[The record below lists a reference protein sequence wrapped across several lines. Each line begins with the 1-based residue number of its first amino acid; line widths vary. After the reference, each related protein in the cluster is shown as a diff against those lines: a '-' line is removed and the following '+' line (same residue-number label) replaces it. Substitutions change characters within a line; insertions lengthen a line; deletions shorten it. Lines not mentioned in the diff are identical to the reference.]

1 MGNSNEKKVEY
12 KKGKVEKNYFSKIDT
27 IMSMKNCT
35 NFSLINNLKICLNE
49 KNFEQIPDASV
60 QYFTLNPGEEPTNFI
75 NWLDFIYQYLY
86 KEKALGLFWAEQ
98 MTIELDKEI
107 FLSENKY
114 LSEFFYE
121 EFELENMPKC
131 LYNETNLNNSTIKSQ
146 QKINLDNS
154 NLNITRNLGGSFMNS
169 PNNIEERNT
178 INLKYKYFRDKIKGY
193 INKFKQHIFNKDH
206 PINRVTQIFVEL
218 WVKYA
223 EIKINSLKKK
233 YSDLNNKFNIDEI
246 NLVVND
252 LTQELQRFV
261 VHLQISLKL
270 FYSRTIN
277 YSYFNEEKDELIN
290 LITSLLF
297 RTGNIY
303 NTVFEL
309 YRLSM
314 EQEIEKTTKNFQN
327 LKKANPEEFGINK
340 QYCLNLITLI
350 LQEEILNKKLKELDE
365 SNSIGNNSINNNEE
379 EDNNKGNDFEKKK
392 IGIILE
398 VVKDNK
404 KKCPRYGDREIE
416 ETLVNL
422 NYEENDNLIINGV
435 NIEEFNLKQENIEK
449 NIDEELGVKKL
460 SLLPIHEL
468 YGDQTNTI
476 DNNNPNS
483 FLLEQD
489 EINTVENDKELLN
502 NNSNNKAMIIRT
514 SNTYQESV
522 NKAIQMPK
530 LKKIF
535 NRISYTR
542 TKNIEY
548 LSYPYETAIQ
558 LLKQVKKFK
567 TPFEK
572 MMIFASI
579 SSEITDCINDFWKP
593 LDCYI
598 DNNLLNLEIDQ
609 LMTIFIYIII
619 QSQIY
624 DIGVHCKII
633 KSFTTCITKA
643 SMIGYYYSTVEA
655 SVLYISSINDI
666 KELIKNKITN

>member
-1 MGNSNEKKVEY
+1 
-12 KKGKVEKNYFSKIDT
+12 
-27 IMSMKNCT
+27 
-35 NFSLINNLKICLNE
+35 
-49 KNFEQIPDASV
+49 
-60 QYFTLNPGEEPTNFI
+60 
-75 NWLDFIYQYLY
+75 
-86 KEKALGLFWAEQ
+86 
-98 MTIELDKEI
+98 
-107 FLSENKY
+107 
-114 LSEFFYE
+114 
-121 EFELENMPKC
+121 
-131 LYNETNLNNSTIKSQ
+131 
-146 QKINLDNS
+146 
-154 NLNITRNLGGSFMNS
+154 MNS

-314 EQEIEKTTKNFQN
+314 QQEIEKTTKNFQN

-365 SNSIGNNSINNNEE
+365 SNSVGNNSINNNEE

-422 NYEENDNLIINGV
+422 NYEENDNLLINGV
-435 NIEEFNLKQENIEK
+435 NIEEFNLKQENMEK

-502 NNSNNKAMIIRT
+502 NNINNKAMIIRT
-514 SNTYQESV
+514 SNTYQESA

>member
-60 QYFTLNPGEEPTNFI
+60 QYFTLNPGEEPKNFI

-169 PNNIEERNT
+169 PNNIEEKNT

-233 YSDLNNKFNIDEI
+233 YSDLNNKLNIDEI

-314 EQEIEKTTKNFQN
+314 QQEIEKTTKNLQN

-435 NIEEFNLKQENIEK
+435 NIEEFNLKQENMEK

-468 YGDQTNTI
+468 YGDQTNAI
-476 DNNNPNS
+476 DNNNPDS

-502 NNSNNKAMIIRT
+502 NNINNKAMIIRT
-514 SNTYQESV
+514 SNTYQESA

>member
-169 PNNIEERNT
+169 PNNIEEKNT

-246 NLVVND
+246 NLIVND

-261 VHLQISLKL
+261 IHLQISLKL

-314 EQEIEKTTKNFQN
+314 QQEIEKTTKNLQN

-365 SNSIGNNSINNNEE
+365 SNSVGNNSINNNEE

-468 YGDQTNTI
+468 YGDQTNER

-514 SNTYQESV
+514 SNTYQESA